1 MATKT
6 ALMNNDDQPKKKQ
19 EPNALSEFGGSAM
32 GKWSEFTGFLRDVRA
47 EMRKV
52 VTPSWKETRVTT
64 GVVIIA
70 TFLFGLFFLI
80 VDTIFNAAILGPH
93 GILSKLG
100 GLQ

>member
-1 MATKT
+1 
-6 ALMNNDDQPKKKQ
+6 
-19 EPNALSEFGGSAM
+19 M
-32 GKWSEFTGFLRDVRA
+32 GKWTELTSFLRDVRA

-70 TFLFGLFFLI
+70 TFLFGLFFFI
-80 VDTIFNAAILGPH
+80 VDSIFNMAILGPH
-93 GILSKLG
+93 GLLARLG